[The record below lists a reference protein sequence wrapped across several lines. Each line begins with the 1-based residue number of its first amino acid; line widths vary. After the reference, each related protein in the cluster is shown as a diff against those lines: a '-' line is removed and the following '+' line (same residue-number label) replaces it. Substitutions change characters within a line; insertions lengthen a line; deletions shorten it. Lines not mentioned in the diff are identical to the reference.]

1 MDDIC
6 RKASVPGRWFRN
18 GVANLLS
25 VFAFAFENYS
35 FVGFML
41 VIEVTVIQFT
51 EIGAC

>member
-6 RKASVPGRWFRN
+6 RKASVPGRRLRN

-25 VFAFAFENYS
+25 FFAFTFESYS

-51 EIGAC
+51 EMGAC